1 MPSKL
6 FTRISAKLTAM
17 SAVGIFM
24 VLALLAAI
32 WVGDASANR
41 SADFGRMQLVI
52 SRDLVDAKAS
62 LRGMMMGML
71 ELRLAETST
80 DSTKAREYVS
90 KRHESVTKYLTS
102 ASAHV
107 TLQANKDRIAKVT
120 ELTSQWM
127 TEYEGLSKSIDARL
141 SSVSNG
147 SEATAGEK
155 AAQGKLLNIADQI
168 GSLLDECVNAAKSKA
183 EEAGVQM
190 SSASSLALQISLG
203 MGFLV
208 VATLV
213 ASAIFGSKAIAR
225 PIAQLT
231 SSMKQL
237 ADGDLET
244 AVPFASRTD
253 EIGEMAGAVDV
264 FKQNGIRIRQFN
276 AQERALQEKNADLS
290 SNISTVVAAAVAGD
304 FTQRIQKAY
313 DNPDLDRFAAS
324 VNELVASVH
333 LGVGETQR
341 VIAALAHG
349 DLTNE
354 MRGEF
359 QGSFADLKRDVNAT
373 MGGLRTVMAEVRAA
387 IDAINSGT
395 GELSNASGD
404 LSKRTEQQAAALEE
418 TAASLEQITSAVKSS
433 TDRSAEASHMVS
445 EARRSTDQSSAV
457 VTDAVA
463 AMGRIE
469 KASGEISQII
479 NVIDEIAFQTNLLA
493 LNAGVEAARAGEA
506 GKGFAV
512 VAQEVR
518 ELAQRSAR
526 AAKDIK
532 DLITRSGTEVQSGVR
547 LVTATGEALS
557 LIQGQVTRINEHVQ
571 SIATAAKEQTTAL
584 SEVNTAINQMDQVTQ
599 QNAAMVEEATAS
611 TSRLAEEVVSL
622 SRLISRF
629 KVQAGGRPTL
639 SLAGAVSHHSP
650 SASPARALRQTLA
663 NAMGAKAV

>member
-6 FTRISAKLTAM
+6 FTRISAKMTAV
-17 SAVGIFM
+17 SASGIVV
-24 VLALLAAI
+24 VLALLASVWI
-32 WVGDASANR
+32 GDASVGK
-41 SADFGRMQLVI
+41 SSDFGRMQLVI

-62 LRGMMMGML
+62 IRGMMMGMF
-71 ELRLAETST
+71 ELRLARTSEEA
-80 DSTKAREYVS
+80 TKARDFVA
-90 KRHESVTKYLTS
+90 KRHESVIKYLSS
-102 ASAHV
+102 AGSHV

-120 ELTSQWM
+120 DLTSKWT
-127 TEYEGLSKSIDARL
+127 TEYEGLSKAIDARL
-141 SSVSNG
+141 NN
-147 SEATAGEK
+147 ATNSPAAEEG
-155 AAQGKLLNIADQI
+155 AAQVKLLDIADQI
-168 GSLLDECVNAAKSKA
+168 GSLLDDCVNAAKSKA
-183 EEAGVQM
+183 EEAGLQM
-190 SSASSLALQISLG
+190 SAASSLALQVSLG
-203 MGFLV
+203 MGLLV

-237 ADGDLET
+237 AQGDLEV
-244 AVPFASRTD
+244 AVPFVSRAD
-253 EIGEMAGAVDV
+253 EIGDMAGAVEV
-264 FKQNGIRIRQFN
+264 FKQNGIRMRHLN
-276 AQERALQEKNADLS
+276 AQERALQAKSADLS

-304 FTQRIQKAY
+304 FTQRIEKSY

-333 LGVGETQR
+333 QGVGETQR
-341 VIAALAHG
+341 VIAALAQG
-349 DLTNE
+349 DLTEE
-354 MRGEF
+354 MRGDL
-359 QGSFADLKRDVNAT
+359 QGSFGALKRDVNTT
-373 MGGLRTVMAEVRAA
+373 MDSLRAVMAEVQAA
-387 IDAINSGT
+387 IDTINSGT
-395 GELSNASGD
+395 GELSNAAGD

-418 TAASLEQITSAVKSS
+418 TAASLEEITSTVKSS
-433 TDRSAEASHMVS
+433 TERAAEASHMVG

-469 KASGEISQII
+469 QASREISQII

-532 DLITRSGTEVQSGVR
+532 DLITRSGTEVQTGVK

-557 LIQGQVTRINEHVQ
+557 LIQTQVTEINDHVH
-571 SIATAAKEQTTAL
+571 SIATAAKEQTTGL
-584 SEVNTAINQMDQVTQ
+584 SEVNTAVNQMDQVTQ

-611 TSRLAEEVVSL
+611 TSRLADEVVTL

-629 KVQAGGRPTL
+629 NIGSEGRRAVVTKVANCQA
-639 SLAGAVSHHSP
+639 P
-650 SASPARALRQTLA
+650 SASPARALHQML
-663 NAMGAKAV
+663 AKAVG

>member
-6 FTRISAKLTAM
+6 FTRISAKLTTM

-24 VLALLAAI
+24 VLTLLAAVWI
-32 WVGDASANR
+32 GGASVGR
-41 SADFGRMQLVI
+41 SSDFGRMQLVL

-62 LRGMMMGML
+62 LRGMLMGML
-71 ELRLAETST
+71 ELRLAENSADATN
-80 DSTKAREYVS
+80 ARDYVA
-90 KRHESVTKYLTS
+90 KRHESVTRYLAG
-102 ASAHV
+102 ASAHI
-107 TLQANKDRIAKVT
+107 TLQANKDRISKVT
-120 ELTSQWM
+120 ELTSLWM
-127 TEYEGLSKSIDARL
+127 SEYEGLARSIEARL
-141 SSVSNG
+141 TSVDNR
-147 SEATAGEK
+147 SEATAEEN
-155 AAQGKLLNIADQI
+155 AAQAKLLDIADQI

-183 EEAGVQM
+183 DEASLEM
-190 SSASSLALQISLG
+190 SSASTLALQISLG
-203 MGFLV
+203 MGVLV

-225 PIAQLT
+225 PIGRLT
-231 SSMKQL
+231 ASMKQL
-237 ADGDLET
+237 ADGNLE
-244 AVPFASRTD
+244 AVVPFASRTD
-253 EIGEMAGAVDV
+253 EIGEMARAVDV
-264 FKQNGIRIRQFN
+264 FKQNGITMRHLS
-276 AQERALQEKNADLS
+276 AQERALQEKSADLS
-290 SNISTVVAAAVAGD
+290 LNISTVVAAAVAGN
-304 FTQRIQKAY
+304 FTQRIEKTY

-324 VNELVASVH
+324 VNELVTSVH
-333 LGVGETQR
+333 FGVSEAQR

-349 DLTNE
+349 DLTDE

-359 QGSFADLKRDVNAT
+359 QGSFAELKRDVNAT
-373 MGGLRTVMAEVRAA
+373 MDGLRTVMAEVRAA
-387 IDAINSGT
+387 IDTINSGT
-395 GELSNASGD
+395 GELNDASGD

-418 TAASLEQITSAVKSS
+418 TAASLEEITSAVKSS
-433 TDRSAEASHMVS
+433 TDRAAEASRMVH
-445 EARRSTDQSSAV
+445 EARSSTDQSSAV

-532 DLITRSGTEVQSGVR
+532 DLITRSGSEVQTGVR
-547 LVTATGEALS
+547 LVTATGEALNV
-557 LIQGQVTRINEHVQ
+557 IQGQVSRINEHVQ
-571 SIATAAKEQTTAL
+571 SIATAAREQTTGL

-611 TSRLAEEVVSL
+611 TNRLAEEVVSL

-629 KVQAGGRPTL
+629 KVQAGGRPAIPL
-639 SLAGAVSHHSP
+639 IAAASHAP
-650 SASPARALRQTLA
+650 SASPARAA
-663 NAMGAKAV
+663 

>member
-1 MPSKL
+1 L
-6 FTRISAKLTAM
+6 I
-17 SAVGIFM
+17 
-24 VLALLAAI
+24 
-32 WVGDASANR
+32 
-41 SADFGRMQLVI
+41 I

-71 ELRLAETST
+71 ELRLAETLT
-80 DSTKAREYVS
+80 DSTKAREYVG
-90 KRHESVTKYLTS
+90 KRHESLTKYLTS

-107 TLQANKDRIAKVT
+107 TLQANKDRIAKVI

-127 TEYEGLSKSIDARL
+127 TEYEGLSKSIGARL
-141 SSVSNG
+141 SSANND
-147 SEATAGEK
+147 SEASAEEK
-155 AAQGKLLNIADQI
+155 AAQGKLLKIADQI
-168 GSLLDECVNAAKSKA
+168 GSLLDECVDAAKSKA
-183 EEAGVQM
+183 DEAGVQM

-225 PIAQLT
+225 PIGHLT
-231 SSMKQL
+231 ASMKHL
-237 ADGDLET
+237 ANGDLET
-244 AVPFASRTD
+244 AVPFAGRTD

-264 FKQNGIRIRQFN
+264 FKQNGIRIRQLN

-290 SNISTVVAAAVAGD
+290 SSISTVVAAAVAGD
-304 FTQRIQKAY
+304 FTQRIQKTY
-313 DNPDLDRFAAS
+313 DSPDLDRFAAS

-333 LGVGETQR
+333 RGVGEAQR
-341 VIAALAHG
+341 VIAALARG
-349 DLTNE
+349 DLTDE

-359 QGSFADLKRDVNAT
+359 QGSFAELKRDVNAT
-373 MGGLRTVMAEVRAA
+373 MDGLRTVMAEVRTA
-387 IDAINSGT
+387 IDTINSGT

-418 TAASLEQITSAVKSS
+418 TAASLEEITSAVKSS
-433 TDRSAEASHMVS
+433 TNRAAEASHMVS

-532 DLITRSGTEVQSGVR
+532 DLITRSGSEVQSGVR

-571 SIATAAKEQTTAL
+571 SIATAAKEQTIGL

-611 TSRLAEEVVSL
+611 TSRLAEEVISL

-629 KVQAGGRPTL
+629 KVQADGRPTL
-639 SLAGAVSHHSP
+639 SLAGEVNHHSP
-650 SASPARALRQTLA
+650 SASPAHALRQTFV
-663 NAMGAKAV
+663 NAVGAKAV

>member
-1 MPSKL
+1 MPPKL

-24 VLALLAAI
+24 VLTLLAAVWI
-32 WVGDASANR
+32 GGASVGS
-41 SADFGRMQLVI
+41 SSDFGRMQLVI

-62 LRGMMMGML
+62 LRGMVMGML
-71 ELRLAETST
+71 ELRLAEAST
-80 DSTKAREYVS
+80 DATKARDYVA
-90 KRHESVTKYLTS
+90 KRHESVNKYLAN

-107 TLQANKDRIAKVT
+107 TLQANKDRIAKVAD
-120 ELTSQWM
+120 LTSQWL
-127 TEYEGLSKSIDARL
+127 TEYEVLSRLIDVRL
-141 SSVSNG
+141 GNAANG
-147 SEATAGEK
+147 FEASAEEK
-155 AAQGKLLNIADQI
+155 TAQGKLLDIADQI

-183 EEAGVQM
+183 DEAGVQM
-190 SSASSLALQISLG
+190 TSASALALQIGLG
-203 MGFLV
+203 MGLLV

-213 ASAIFGSKAIAR
+213 ASAFFGSKAIAR
-225 PIAQLT
+225 PIGQLT
-231 SSMKQL
+231 ASMRQL
-237 ADGDLET
+237 AHGNLEA
-244 AVPFASRTD
+244 AVPFASRID
-253 EIGEMAGAVDV
+253 EIGEMAAAVNV
-264 FKQNGIRIRQFN
+264 FKENGIRMHHLN
-276 AQERALQEKNADLS
+276 AQERALQEKSADLS

-304 FTQRIQKAY
+304 FSRRIQKTY

-333 LGVGETQR
+333 SGVGEVQR

-349 DLTNE
+349 DLTDE

-359 QGSFADLKRDVNAT
+359 QGSFGELKRDVNAT
-373 MGGLRTVMAEVRAA
+373 MGGLRTVMAEVRGA
-387 IDAINSGT
+387 IDTINSGT

-418 TAASLEQITSAVKSS
+418 TAASLEEITSAVKSS
-433 TDRSAEASHMVS
+433 TERAAEASHMVD

-469 KASGEISQII
+469 RASGEISQII

-532 DLITRSGTEVQSGVR
+532 DLITRSGGEVQTGVR
-547 LVTATGEALS
+547 LVTATGEALN
-557 LIQGQVTRINEHVQ
+557 LIQGQVSRINEHVQ
-571 SIATAAKEQTTAL
+571 SIAIAAKEQTTGL

-611 TSRLAEEVVSL
+611 TDRLAEEVVSL

-629 KVQAGGRPTL
+629 KVQAGGRPAMTL
-639 SLAGAVSHHSP
+639 PAAASHTP
-650 SASPARALRQTLA
+650 SVSPARAA
-663 NAMGAKAV
+663 

>member
-1 MPSKL
+1 MPSKF

-24 VLALLAAI
+24 VFTLLAAVWI
-32 WVGDASANR
+32 GGASVGR
-41 SADFGRMQLVI
+41 SSEFGRMQLVI

-62 LRGMMMGML
+62 LRGMVMGML

-80 DSTKAREYVS
+80 DVTKARDYVA
-90 KRHESVTKYLTS
+90 KRHESVTKYLAS

-107 TLQANKDRIAKVT
+107 TLQSNKDRIAKVA
-120 ELTSQWM
+120 ELTGQWM
-127 TEYEGLSKSIDARL
+127 TEYEVLSRRIDVRL
-141 SSVSNG
+141 GNAANG
-147 SEATAGEK
+147 VEASAEEK
-155 AAQGKLLNIADQI
+155 AAQGKLLDIADQI
-168 GSLLDECVNAAKSKA
+168 GALLDECVNATKSKA
-183 EEAGVQM
+183 DEAGVQM
-190 SSASSLALQISLG
+190 ASASALALQLSLG

-225 PIAQLT
+225 PIGQLT
-231 SSMKQL
+231 ASMRQL
-237 ADGDLET
+237 ADGNLET
-244 AVPFASRTD
+244 AVPCASRTD
-253 EIGEMAGAVDV
+253 EIGEMAAAVNV
-264 FKQNGIRIRQFN
+264 FKQNGIRMHHLN
-276 AQERALQEKNADLS
+276 AQERALHEKSADLS

-304 FTQRIQKAY
+304 FTRRIEKTY
-313 DNPDLDRFAAS
+313 DNPDLDRFAGS
-324 VNELVASVH
+324 VNELVTSVH
-333 LGVGETQR
+333 SGVSEVQR

-349 DLTNE
+349 DLTDE
-354 MRGEF
+354 MRGAF
-359 QGSFADLKRDVNAT
+359 QGSFGELKRDVNAT
-373 MGGLRTVMAEVRAA
+373 MDGLRTVMAEVRAA

-418 TAASLEQITSAVKSS
+418 TAASLEEITSAVKSS
-433 TDRSAEASHMVS
+433 TYRAAEASHMVD

-469 KASGEISQII
+469 RASGEISQII

-532 DLITRSGTEVQSGVR
+532 DLITRSGSEVQTGVR
-547 LVTATGEALS
+547 LVTATGEALN
-557 LIQGQVTRINEHVQ
+557 LIQGQVSKINEHVQ
-571 SIATAAKEQTTAL
+571 SIATAAREQTTGL

-611 TSRLAEEVVSL
+611 TNRLADEVVSL

-629 KVQAGGRPTL
+629 KVQAGGRPAI
-639 SLAGAVSHHSP
+639 SFAGPTSHTAP
-650 SASPARALRQTLA
+650 ASPARAA
-663 NAMGAKAV
+663 